1 MAVENPSFEL
11 AGARP
16 GDAAGWRLQAFTQ
29 RVRVAAFGA
38 PQVGFES
45 YEWAPAP
52 SELSDLAMQV
62 ALFDDVPETVEDYE
76 DGWGGGLFEF
86 SLATADLAIFAGAAA
101 VEDHEWTALLDD
113 IDAEA
118 TAQADFVDPDGTT
131 TAEGWE
137 QHIWTTFEPEGY
149 VLDSLDYWGVEN
161 RPADALLW
169 IQTYE
174 VDQDK
179 WDTLMTTI

>member
-1 MAVENPSFEL
+1 MAVVNPSFEL

-38 PQVGFES
+38 PPVGFES

-52 SELSDLAMQV
+52 TELSDLAMQV

-86 SLATADLAIFAGAAA
+86 DLALAALATFDGDPL
-101 VEDHEWTALLDD
+101 EEYEWTDLVTALASVEQ
-113 IDAEA
+113 AE
-118 TAQADFVDPDGTT
+118 FVGPDGAV
-131 TAEGWE
+131 TAESWE
-137 QHIWTTFEPEGY
+137 RTIVWSQDDEGY
-149 VLDSLDYWGVEN
+149 VLESSNFWTVEN
-161 RPADALLW
+161 RPDDALLW